1 MRTKA
6 QVSKPASSKKSSTS
20 VSSSKQS
27 TASPGVVGSKG
38 VKKASVPVQSCSACG
53 ILISD
58 EVKALQCDRCQS
70 CDSWK
75 CIDCLDLSADI
86 FDKLLSSP
94 SCSLKWFCESCD
106 RASMIGNVDQS
117 ANETKMDSLLAL
129 VERLLDKL
137 SAVETKLGDKCD
149 IEPVMKL
156 EAKLRG
162 IEESSAQQGRDFDK
176 RLAVIEEKLSNPVE
190 PRIVAQPA
198 TTCGSANEGLIKL
211 AVQEELNKKTQ
222 EEKDLEIRR
231 RNIIIYRVPEKKT
244 DNARERREHD
254 ETFFKDL
261 LDRIFNMKLH
271 DGEMEKMYR
280 LGHWTD
286 GKDRPLLVGFKN
298 YEQKEQIMTNLRKF
312 KESSIAKFKGV
323 GIAHDLHPNERLE
336 IKNMVEEAKKRHV
349 EEEGDSTEN
358 YWFKVVG
365 HGSKK
370 KVIKIGKQS
379 YSA

>member
-162 IEESSAQQGRDFDK
+162 LRNRQ
-176 RLAVIEEKLSNPVE
+176 LSKVE
-190 PRIVAQPA
+190 I
-198 TTCGSANEGLIKL
+198 LIK
-211 AVQEELNKKTQ
+211 
-222 EEKDLEIRR
+222 DL
-231 RNIIIYRVPEKKT
+231 P
-244 DNARERREHD
+244 
-254 ETFFKDL
+254 
-261 LDRIFNMKLH
+261 
-271 DGEMEKMYR
+271 
-280 LGHWTD
+280 
-286 GKDRPLLVGFKN
+286 
-298 YEQKEQIMTNLRKF
+298 
-312 KESSIAKFKGV
+312 
-323 GIAHDLHPNERLE
+323 
-336 IKNMVEEAKKRHV
+336 
-349 EEEGDSTEN
+349 
-358 YWFKVVG
+358 
-365 HGSKK
+365 
-370 KVIKIGKQS
+370 
-379 YSA
+379 